1 MVKFKQLGVC
11 IQLCRICEIL
21 GFKKATHI
29 QSLTI
34 PYALKGYDI
43 IGYAQTGSG
52 KTLAFVIPL
61 LQNILINREE
71 FSALIIVPS
80 RELAFQIASQGEM
93 LGGVLGIKFAV
104 LTGGIDYVTQ
114 KAILKGKPNI
124 LISTPGRLVEHIGS
138 SFIIP
143 TKTKFSFVVDE
154 ADKILQIDFDK
165 ELTFILSK
173 LPKNKKNFLFSA
185 TKTLKINKIQ
195 SNWLKNPIRV
205 SLNHNYKLVKNLSQS
220 YCFIPHKYK
229 ETYLVYLCN
238 EFYKSSIITF
248 VDTQRCAEKLALLL
262 KFLGFKASCIH
273 GGMNQIRRLKIL
285 ENFKNRKTQ
294 ILIATD
300 LASRGLDIPCTDII
314 INFDIPVYAKV
325 YIHRVGRTARA
336 GKSGR
341 TVSLVTQYDIRSFQK
356 IEKIIGQIS
365 EKYNFNF
372 NSVIKIHRI
381 VVCEK
386 ERCLKILKDLTKI
399 QC

>member
-1 MVKFKQLGVC
+1 MVTFKTLGVC
-11 IQLCRICEIL
+11 IQLCRVCEML
-21 GFKKATHI
+21 GFTKATHI

-52 KTLAFVIPL
+52 KTLAFIIPL
-61 LQNILINREE
+61 LQNVLINREE

-104 LTGGIDYVTQ
+104 LTGGIDYGIQ
-114 KAILKGKPNI
+114 SAILKGKPNI
-124 LISTPGRLVEHIGS
+124 VIATPGRLVEHLGS
-138 SFIIP
+138 SFSIP
-143 TKTKFSFVVDE
+143 ITTKFSFVIDE
-154 ADKILQIDFDK
+154 ADKLLQIDFDK
-165 ELTFILSK
+165 ELTLILSK

-195 SNWLKNPIRV
+195 TNWLKNPIRV
-205 SLNHNYKLVKNLSQS
+205 SLNQNCKLVKNLAQS

-238 EFYKSSIITF
+238 EFYKSSVITF
-248 VDTQRCAEKLALLL
+248 VETQRCAEKLALLL
-262 KFLGFKASCIH
+262 KFLGFRASCIH

-285 ENFKNRKTQ
+285 ENFKLKKIQ

-300 LASRGLDIPCTDII
+300 VASRGLDIPCTDII
-314 INFDIPVYAKV
+314 INFDIPLYAKI

-341 TVSLVTQYDIRSFQK
+341 TISLVTQYDIRSFQK
-356 IEKIIGQIS
+356 IEKIIGQIN

-372 NSVIKIHRI
+372 NSVITIHNI
-381 VVCEK
+381 VVFEK
-386 ERCLKILKDLTKI
+386 ERCLKILKSYKKI
-399 QC
+399 